1 MTSNSNLVLRD
12 QVIQACK
19 SNIKDQAVLSW
30 FTDKLETTETP
41 SAFFLAFGMV
51 NRKIDRSS
59 VEIPTTLLDTFKNI
73 DPVFNINNWT
83 LDQFCRLA
91 FLINLDPENNKGKIE
106 TLLASADMREQVV
119 IYKSL
124 HFLQNAEDFVL
135 NAVDGIRTNM
145 IDVFDSIAL
154 DSAYPSKYF
163 DESAWN
169 QMVLK
174 AIFME
179 RPIFKIYGLET
190 RQNKKL
196 ATILHDFVHE
206 RWAAGRSVT
215 PELWRLTS
223 SFLNVQILEDLK
235 KVIET
240 GTPTAK
246 SAAIK
251 VLQESNHPKA
261 TDWLESKNIEKS
273 KKSWEEI
280 GHEVWSA
287 IEN

>member
-1 MTSNSNLVLRD
+1 MTDNNLGFKD
-12 QVIQACK
+12 QVIQSCK
-19 SNIKDQAVLSW
+19 DNIKDQAVSTW
-30 FTDKLETTETP
+30 FSDKLETTKTA

-51 NRKIDRSS
+51 NRK
-59 VEIPTTLLDTFKNI
+59 VERCQVKISTSLLDSLKEKDAAFDI
-73 DPVFNINNWT
+73 DNWT

-91 FLINLDPENNKGKIE
+91 LLINLQPEDNKEKIE
-106 TLLASADMREQVV
+106 TLLASADMREQVI

-124 HFLQNAEDFVL
+124 PFLPNPKDFVL

-145 IDVFDSIAL
+145 IDVFDAIAL
-154 DSAYPSKYF
+154 NNAYPAKYF

-179 RPIFKIYGLET
+179 RPIFKIYDLES
-190 RQNKKL
+190 RKNQNL

-215 PELWRLTS
+215 PELWRMTS
-223 SFLNVQILEDLK
+223 GFLNTQILDDLQ
-235 KVIET
+235 KVVET
-240 GTPTAK
+240 DTPTAK

-251 VLQESNHPKA
+251 VLEESNHPQA
-261 TDWLESKNIEKS
+261 IEWLKTNNIGKS
-273 KKSWEEI
+273 EKSWEEI
-280 GHEVWSA
+280 GHEVWS
-287 IEN
+287 ENQI